1 MRVFISQ
8 PMGGLTREKIISN
21 RNTMINK
28 LKVLFG
34 QDIQIIDSLLEGENQ
49 PIEALGK
56 SVQLMSGADLIYLGK
71 GWSKSRGCIIEN
83 MVAKYY
89 KIATLEEE

>member
-8 PMGGLTREKIISN
+8 PMSGLTREKIISN

-56 SVQLMSGADLIYLGK
+56 SIQLMSGADLIYLGK

-89 KIATLEEE
+89 EIATLEEE